1 MHCFKPAQ
9 HTGSSDTDKQADV
22 GAVGRGGGG
31 GGGRRRGVG
40 TGERGAGR
48 GVYRLTNIMI
58 CIVHGYGV
66 YLILLH

>member
-9 HTGSSDTDKQADV
+9 HTGSSDTDKQ
-22 GAVGRGGGG
+22 GGCWSGRGGGG
-31 GGGRRRGVG
+31 GRGGRRRGVG
-40 TGERGAGR
+40 TGKEGAGR

-58 CIVHGYGV
+58 CIMHGYGV